1 MTAAE
6 YLTEERASSTRN
18 MLWHGEVYAMGG
30 ASKEH
35 NRIALNC
42 ASALNQLLSQRPCEA
57 FVADMRVKNFRTNS
71 YFYPDI
77 VATCEK
83 TEFED
88 GEFDTLI
95 NPQVIVEVLSKSTET
110 FDRGRKFADCQLLE
124 SLKEYVLISQD
135 HMLVERY
142 TRQTESTWEYW
153 SSSTPD
159 DNLVLHSIECQ
170 IPLSTIYAK
179 VEFPAPD
186 DGKENLKVIEEKAPF
201 LPTR

>member
-1 MTAAE
+1 
-6 YLTEERASSTRN
+6 
-18 MLWHGEVYAMGG
+18 MLWDGEVFAIGG

-42 ASALNQLLSQRPCEA
+42 ASAINQLLCERPCEA
-57 FVADMRVKNFRTNS
+57 YMADMRVKNFQTES

-83 TEFED
+83 PKFED

-95 NPQVIVEVLSKSTET
+95 NPQVIVEVLSKSTEA
-110 FDRGRKFADCQLLE
+110 FDRGRKFTDCQLLE

-153 SSSTPD
+153 SSIKPD
-159 DNLVLHSIECQ
+159 DHLVLNSIDCQ
-170 IPLSTIYAK
+170 IPLSAIYSK
-179 VEFPAPD
+179 VEFPDPESTE
-186 DGKENLKVIEEKAPF
+186 GGEENLKVIE
-201 LPTR
+201 